1 MMRILSLLLGVM
13 IACFSV
19 TAVIADSQEGID
31 LHDRGDD
38 VNRVNELQLWAEQG
52 HATAQFLLGVMYDNG
67 RGVAEDDREA
77 VRWYR
82 KAAEQGHATAQSLL
96 GVMYAN
102 GEGVPED
109 DREAVRWF
117 RKAAEQGD
125 ADAQHN
131 LGVMYAKGEGVP
143 QDDVRAYLWFNLA
156 AALGNKDAVRGRDI
170 IKERMT
176 RAQIAEAQRLSR
188 EWRPQKERSGEG
200 GDHQSSRTSSEQT
213 RSLSATGSGFRVDD
227 RGAILTNH
235 HVVEECTTVKVDS
248 RPAPLRSADAHNDLA
263 LLRGTPSANIARFR
277 SGRGV
282 RVGDDVV
289 VAGYPLR
296 GVLGGGL
303 NIGTGTVASL
313 AGLGNDS
320 RELQIT
326 APVNSGN
333 SGGPLLDQ
341 SGRVVGVIVSKVN
354 AVKSAEVLGDVIQ
367 GANFAIKANVAQ
379 GFLDMNGVDYQFS
392 TNSKRRKT
400 ADIAEE
406 ARGYTVLV
414 ECWK

>member
-1 MMRILSLLLGVM
+1 M
-13 IACFSV
+13 
-19 TAVIADSQEGID
+19 
-31 LHDRGDD
+31 
-38 VNRVNELQLWAEQG
+38 
-52 HATAQFLLGVMYDNG
+52 
-67 RGVAEDDREA
+67 
-77 VRWYR
+77 
-82 KAAEQGHATAQSLL
+82 
-96 GVMYAN
+96 
-102 GEGVPED
+102 
-109 DREAVRWF
+109 
-117 RKAAEQGD
+117 
-125 ADAQHN
+125 
-131 LGVMYAKGEGVP
+131 
-143 QDDVRAYLWFNLA
+143 
-156 AALGNKDAVRGRDI
+156 
-170 IKERMT
+170 
-176 RAQIAEAQRLSR
+176 
-188 EWRPQKERSGEG
+188 
-200 GDHQSSRTSSEQT
+200 
-213 RSLSATGSGFRVDD
+213 
-227 RGAILTNH
+227 
-235 HVVEECTTVKVDS
+235 KVDS